1 MLDMKYL
8 RDNLE
13 TIIERMSTRGG
24 DFSYLKEVVSQ
35 DERRREVIKKVE
47 TLKKER
53 NEISKKIGVYKR
65 EGKDTTEIFKSIED
79 NKKEIGALEN
89 EKADLESAIEDTLL
103 RTPNLPYKGIPVGKD
118 DTENPVLRHVGQVPD
133 FSFEVK
139 PHWDIATDLDILDF
153 KRAVK
158 VAASR
163 FTIYKGLGSRLE
175 RALINFMLDM
185 HVDDHGYEEVMLPYI
200 VNKASM
206 QATGQLPKFKEDAF
220 ELNDAR
226 GLYLNPTAEVPG
238 INMHRDEIL
247 DNTALPKRYV
257 AFTTAFRQEAGSAGR
272 DTRGI
277 IRQHQFNKVE
287 LIKFTSP
294 ETSYEALETMLENSE
309 NVLKALKLPYRV
321 VEICSGD
328 LGFSMAKTYD
338 LEVYL
343 PYYKGY
349 REIGSISNAEAYQAR
364 RGNIKYRPDKNSKPE
379 YLHTLNG
386 SGLAVGRTV
395 VAILE
400 NYQQEDGSV
409 IVPEVLRPYLKTD
422 IIPCKDEV

>member
-1 MLDMKYL
+1 MLDLKYL
-8 RDNLE
+8 RDNLDE
-13 TIIERMSTRGG
+13 AIERLNTRGD
-24 DFSYLKEVVSQ
+24 DFTYLRDVVKH
-35 DERRREVIKKVE
+35 DERRRAVIRRVE

-53 NEISKKIGVYKR
+53 NETSKKIGQFKR
-65 EGKDTTEIFKSIED
+65 EGKDPSAIFQSIED
-79 NKKEIGALEN
+79 NKKEIAELEKELGAI
-89 EKADLESAIEDTLL
+89 EKTIEDTLL
-103 RTPNLPYKGIPVGKD
+103 RTPNLPYKGIPIGKD
-118 DTENPVLRHVGQVPD
+118 DTENPVLRHVGEIPE
-133 FSFEVK
+133 FTFEPK
-139 PHWDIATDLDILDF
+139 AHWDLGIDLDILDF

-185 HVDDHGYEEVMLPYI
+185 HVDEHGYDEVLLPFI

-206 QATGQLPKFKEDAF
+206 QATGQLPKFKDDAF
-220 ELNDAR
+220 ELNDER

-247 DNTALPKRYV
+247 AKEALPKRYV

-287 LIKFTSP
+287 LIKFTTP
-294 ETSYEALETMLENSE
+294 ETSYQALETMLENSE
-309 NVLKALKLPYRV
+309 NILKALKLPYRV

-343 PYYKGY
+343 PSYETY
-349 REIGSISNAEAYQAR
+349 REIGSISNAEDYQAR
-364 RGNIKYRPDKNSKPE
+364 RGNIKYRPEKGAKPE
-379 YLHTLNG
+379 FLHTLNG

-395 VAILE
+395 VAIME
-400 NYQQEDGSV
+400 NYQQEDGSIV
-409 IVPEVLRPYLKTD
+409 VPEVLRPYLKTD
-422 IIPCKDEV
+422 RIQSKKEV